1 MRSTGRIPC
10 HLRCRALQEPRM
22 KLAPKMIAQMLW
34 TIFYAVKFVFVQRL
48 CFVQKR
54 SNRFLWWLDLLGGV
68 GPQSAPA
75 SDVADTLPMD
85 VFTITAP
92 EEPEAS
98 FSPEIPTQS
107 VSHTKWKGQF
117 QVKGQSRWE
126 MNVVKVRKNLKRNQ
140 NLDLLRILPRSLRRR
155 RKRRKPNKLRKVM
168 RLGTGKVWGGFTI
181 AVIYIPHYTH
191 LMWSTTSAMFS
202 TFTNVLC
209 FMLAC

>member
-1 MRSTGRIPC
+1 MRSSLYLFSGCVLSKKDPTGFFGDWICWEELAHSLPRPATWQTPC
-10 HLRCRALQEPRM
+10 LWMFLPSQLR
-22 KLAPKMIAQMLW
+22 KN
-34 TIFYAVKFVFVQRL
+34 QRHHFPL
-48 CFVQKR
+48 KSQH
-54 SNRFLWWLDLLGGV
+54 N
-68 GPQSAPA
+68 
-75 SDVADTLPMD
+75 
-85 VFTITAP
+85 
-92 EEPEAS
+92 
-98 FSPEIPTQS
+98 QS

-202 TFTNVLC
+202 IFTNVLC